1 MFIAMENKMKMSKT
15 AALGVGA
22 CAAACLGVTALPL
35 ITGAG
40 LLGFGALGTGA
51 WLGGM
56 SLEAI
61 VCVGGLLLA
70 AGSIAAYFAFR
81 AKAIDSNTD
90 SCTTDGSC
98 GCKSSRSAGQ
108 S

>member
-40 LLGFGALGTGA
+40 LLGLGGLGTGA

-61 VCVGGLLLA
+61 VCGGGLLLA
-70 AGSIAAYFAFR
+70 VGSIAAYFVFR
-81 AKAIDSNTD
+81 AKAIGSNTD

-98 GCKSSRSAGQ
+98 GCKSSQSAGQ
-108 S
+108 

>member
-1 MFIAMENKMKMSKT
+1 MKMSKT

-22 CAAACLGVTALPL
+22 CAAACVGVSVLPL
-35 ITGAG
+35 LAGAG
-40 LLGFGALGTGA
+40 LVGLGGLGTGA

-61 VCVGGLLLA
+61 VCGGGLMLT
-70 AGSIAAYFAFR
+70 AGGVAAYFAFR
-81 AKAIDSNTD
+81 TKPVASNAVSCSTD
-90 SCTTDGSC
+90 ASCI
-98 GCKSSRSAGQ
+98 CKPSQ